1 MASNFMTN
9 TGARNA
15 TPLSSEQVWL
25 TSRVLTL
32 NTARARQE
40 NFPVASRLLRSSTRR
55 DLLDIY
61 VLARLIDDAGDE
73 APGDRLA
80 LLNFIDADICRLE
93 SHVPSLAPVAALTS
107 AVRERGLAVKPLR
120 DLVAAN
126 RMDQAVTRYA
136 DLAELRDY
144 CRLSAEP
151 VGRLVLNVW
160 GIDNEINGTLAD
172 DVCTGLQIAEHLQDI
187 GEDLRDG
194 RIYVPQDMMARH
206 GVTEQLLGRGWD
218 ALTLPERAQIESL
231 IGELAG
237 HARGLLRAGVPLT
250 RRMPGLARIAV
261 AGFTA
266 GGLAALDA
274 VQTAGARAVHV
285 TARPRRRRVLWH
297 TVATLARSVRG

>member
-1 MASNFMTN
+1 MTN

-32 NTARARQE
+32 NTARARQV

-93 SHVPSLAPVAALTS
+93 SHMPSLAPVAALTS
-107 AVRERGLAVKPLR
+107 AVRERGLPVKPLR

-126 RMDQAVTRYA
+126 RMDQVVTRYA

-206 GVTEQLLGRGWD
+206 GVTEELLGLGWD

-237 HARGLLRAGVPLT
+237 HARRLLRAGVPLT
-250 RRMPGLARIAV
+250 RRMPGLARIAL

-274 VQTAGARAVHV
+274 VQTEGARAVHV